1 VGWLVE
7 ARTHEH
13 GRSGDGGSSLLR
25 LLCACVEQVKAL
37 GVKDINNFAADDLYE
52 AKNMKQVMICIL
64 ALGKKCWSI
73 EGYTG
78 PCLGPPETET
88 TARILKSVLHRGC
101 VSYIYACIVH
111 VRLHC
116 HMVGISSY
124 ILCHIIIHTMSHQQG
139 LAHMIHMVGM

>member
-1 VGWLVE
+1 
-7 ARTHEH
+7 
-13 GRSGDGGSSLLR
+13 